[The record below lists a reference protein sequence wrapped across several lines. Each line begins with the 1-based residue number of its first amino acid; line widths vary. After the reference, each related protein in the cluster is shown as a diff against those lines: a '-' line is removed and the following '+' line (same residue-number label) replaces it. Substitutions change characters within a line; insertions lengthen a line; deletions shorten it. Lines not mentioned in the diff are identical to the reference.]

1 MKTTVEI
8 NDQLL
13 ARAQKKAR
21 REGRSM
27 RSLIEEGLRLSLD
40 ADRGGGREK
49 YELPDRSV
57 GNPRA
62 ANPLESMSWPEI
74 RDEIYGGR

>member
-8 NDQLL
+8 NDQLFV
-13 ARAQKKAR
+13 RAQKKAR

-27 RSLIEEGLRLSLD
+27 RSLVEEGLRLALEAAD
-40 ADRGGGREK
+40 AAGGRK
-49 YELPDRSV
+49 YRLPDRSV
-57 GNPRA
+57 GDPRA
-62 ANPLESMSWPEI
+62 ANPLESKSWPEI

>member
-1 MKTTVEI
+1 
-8 NDQLL
+8 
-13 ARAQKKAR
+13 
-21 REGRSM
+21 M